1 MAICQCDNWMAA
13 QFDTYLAQYQHG
25 LCFSFMRGVSFTDQP
40 KNFPESRKLSMGSVI
55 DVSKTTLSSHHMYSK
70 GHWIRHPIYGRANRR
85 GKSIRYEQE
94 HH

>member
-40 KNFPESRKLSMGSVI
+40 KNFPSEKAVDGERHIRIKNHAI
-55 DVSKTTLSSHHMYSK
+55 QSSHVQQRTLETPSILWESK
-70 GHWIRHPIYGRANRR
+70 QKRKAY
-85 GKSIRYEQE
+85 QV
-94 HH
+94 